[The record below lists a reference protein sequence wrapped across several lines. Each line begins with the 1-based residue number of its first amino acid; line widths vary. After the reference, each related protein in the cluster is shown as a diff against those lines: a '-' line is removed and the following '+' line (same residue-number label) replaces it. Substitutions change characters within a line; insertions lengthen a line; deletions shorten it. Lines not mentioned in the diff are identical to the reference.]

1 MDFRAQ
7 WAKDVGKTV
16 AEAVAKCQR
25 PVMEPKYDG
34 WRCIVIRDEAGVHIW
49 NPSRNSD
56 PSKNY
61 DGQLPEL
68 EADLMKLP
76 VGTILDG
83 ELVALTYEVDEARWV
98 NDFYRIHSVM
108 RGKDVA
114 GLVAQR
120 EGIKLVA
127 FDCPV
132 PNIATKTLPERR
144 EYIAA
149 LIESCDLQMAE
160 LTTQQEATQENWDAL
175 VAMGF
180 EGTVV
185 KDEAKPY
192 GFAKRGHGWF
202 KVKNTRTIDCVV
214 MDVLFDGK
222 GRNAG
227 LVGRMVV
234 GQWKLRES
242 GSGLTDLVEVAKV
255 NCLNDKQRADCT
267 AYPNKYVGQVIE
279 VKIYGWDKDGPR
291 HPTPLRFRE
300 DKRSDECI
308 LSKV

>member
-7 WAKDVGKTV
+7 WAKDVGTTV

-34 WRCIVIRDEAGVHIW
+34 WRCVIIRDATGVHIW

-61 DGQLPEL
+61 DGQLLEL

-83 ELVALTYEVDEARWV
+83 ELVALTYEVEEDRWV

-108 RGKDVA
+108 RGKAVDKL
-114 GLVAQR
+114 GPQR
-120 EGIKLVA
+120 VGIKLVV
-127 FDCPV
+127 FDCPM
-132 PNIATKTLPERR
+132 PNVASKPLPERR
-144 EYIAA
+144 DYVAA
-149 LIESCDLQMAE
+149 LIEAHSLQMVE
-160 LTTQQEATQENWDAL
+160 LTIQMEATQENWDAL
-175 VAMGF
+175 VASGF

-185 KDEAKPY
+185 KDQAKPY

-214 MDVLFDGK
+214 MEVVMDGK
-222 GRNAG
+222 GRNDG
-227 LVGRMVV
+227 LAGRMIV
-234 GQWKLRES
+234 GQMDEC
-242 GSGLTDLVEVAKV
+242 GELVKVCVV
-255 NCLNDKQRADCT
+255 NCLNDKQRADAT
-267 AYPNKYVGQVIE
+267 THPEKYEGQPIE

-291 HPTPLRFRE
+291 HPTPLRFRK
-300 DKRSDECI
+300 DKTPAECI